1 MLITLTDKTDANCP
15 NKKPVKKHKRELN
28 PISGSNTSNAKPPKH
43 TPNNKQNIKSK
54 GKALESN
61 LTFHTVLIKPK
72 KE

>member
-15 NKKPVKKHKRELN
+15 NKKPEKKHKREFN
-28 PISGSNTSNAKPPKH
+28 PISGSKISNANPPKH
-43 TPNNKQNIKSK
+43 KPNNKQNIKSK

-61 LTFHTVLIKPK
+61 LTFHTARIKQK